1 MGRFGKLETDVHIKA
16 SASKFHEILH
26 KRTHRISNVSTDK
39 VHGVDLLE
47 GEWGEVGSI
56 ICWRYFHGSSFFKLF
71 LLFSFKSLFRMTF
84 SNARNNNIYTRK
96 LADGKARVTKERI
109 EAVDKQ
115 NNSITFTVIEGDL
128 TEKYKSFKF
137 NIQCIPKEKGSVIH
151 WVLEYEKLHDEIPD
165 SHSMLQFCVEMSKDI
180 DAHLMEGSEEP

>member
-1 MGRFGKLETDVHIKA
+1 MGHFGRLETDVHIRA
-16 SASKFHEILH
+16 SASKFHEIFH
-26 KRTHRISNVSTDK
+26 KRTHHISNVSTDK

-56 ICWRYFHGSSFFKLF
+56 ICWRYFH
-71 LLFSFKSLFRMTF
+71 
-84 SNARNNNIYTRK
+84 
-96 LADGKARVTKERI
+96 DGKARVAKERI
-109 EAVDKQ
+109 EAVDEE

-151 WVLEYEKLHDEIPD
+151 WVLEYEKLHDKIPD
-165 SHSMLQFCVEMSKDI
+165 SHTMLQFCVEMSKDI

>member
-1 MGRFGKLETDVHIKA
+1 MGRFGKLETEVHIRA

-26 KRTHRISNVSTDK
+26 KRTHHISNVSTDK

-56 ICWRYFHGSSFFKLF
+56 ICWRYFH
-71 LLFSFKSLFRMTF
+71 
-84 SNARNNNIYTRK
+84 
-96 LADGKARVTKERI
+96 DGKARVTKERI
-109 EAVDKQ
+109 EAVDKE

-165 SHSMLQFCVEMSKDI
+165 SHTMLQFCVRCLKT
-180 DAHLMEGSEEP
+180 LMLILWKAVKNPSHIAALSSMVLYV